1 MRYQGGKARFARLL
15 AEEIWHA
22 AILFDYDDV
31 EDRFCGGLAVALACR
46 RAGLR
51 VIAVEDGNPALVA
64 CYRAIV
70 DGWQPPEVLT
80 REDYA
85 AIKARDNAAD
95 PVTAFA
101 LGFCSFG
108 GKWGAGIDHDDE
120 RWGLGTTSRHPY
132 LKARKDLLAARSLLC
147 ETEIREGDCLGP
159 LAPRAVGYF
168 DPVYEGTL
176 GYPGAPPWNGAKAW
190 AAMGRLADSSP
201 VLVSEG
207 AERKGWSVVWEHATD
222 RPQFRKNGAREVL
235 LSRGLLGAALADRV

>member
-31 EDRFCGGLAVALACR
+31 EDRYCGGLAVALACR

-51 VIAVEDGNPALVA
+51 VIAVEDGNPALIA

-85 AIKARDNAAD
+85 AIRERDDAAD
-95 PVTAFA
+95 PMTAFA

-108 GKWGAGIDHDDE
+108 GKWRAGLMPDDA
-120 RWGLGTTSRHPY
+120 RGGLGTSTRHAV
-132 LKARKDLLAARSLLC
+132 LKARKDLLAARPLLG

-176 GYPGAPPWNGAKAW
+176 GYPGAPPWDGAGAW
-190 AAMGRLADSSP
+190 AAMGQLADASP

-207 AERKGWSVVWEHATD
+207 AERVGWSTVWEHVTG
-222 RPQFRKNGAREVL
+222 RPQLRQSGAREVL
-235 LSRGLLGAALADRV
+235 LTRGLLGAAL